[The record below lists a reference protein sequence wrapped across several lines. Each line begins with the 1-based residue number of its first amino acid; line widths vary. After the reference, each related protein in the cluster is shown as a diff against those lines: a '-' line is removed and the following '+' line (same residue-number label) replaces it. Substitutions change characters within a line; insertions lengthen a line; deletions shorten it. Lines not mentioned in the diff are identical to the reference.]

1 MEELLKQLGDQQ
13 LAYTILVYQYMRK
26 SFGKEEKELRMLY
39 RKVQRFIEEGVKKAG
54 VFFDPSKYLATQ

>member
-1 MEELLKQLGDQQ
+1 MKQLGDQQ

-54 VFFDPSKYLATQ
+54 VFFDLSKYLATQ